1 MRQYVLKRLLLVVPT
16 LLLITVMLF
25 ALIRS
30 IPGDVVVLMFEEK
43 AYAKDLDALRAKLGL
58 DRPLYM
64 QYFSWIGQ
72 VVQGNLGESLWTKRP
87 VLEEV
92 TRRLPVTFELGSM
105 AINVALCLG
114 LPIGV
119 LAAVRQDTLKDYTTR
134 SLAIIGLSV
143 PQFWKSTLVIVLPSI
158 WFGWGPP
165 LQFTAFSVN
174 PWQHLSQFILPA
186 IILGIGPGCGIMRLT
201 RALMLEVMRQDYIR
215 TAWSKGMREPRVVVK
230 HALKNAIIPVVTI
243 VGIQIAEIAGGTVIM
258 ETIFGLPGMGRF
270 LVDAAFQRDYPVV
283 QGVNLLIASTFVVV
297 NLLVD
302 MTYAYLDPR
311 IRYQSVVYLTARQGG
326 LSMNRQ

>member
-16 LLLITVMLF
+16 LLLISIIVF
-25 ALIRS
+25 AMMRL
-30 IPGDVVVLMFEEK
+30 IPGDEVVLMFEEK

-58 DRPLYM
+58 DKPLYI

-72 VVQGNLGESLWTKRP
+72 VAQGNLGESLWTKRP
-87 VLEEV
+87 VLEEIK
-92 TRRLPVTFELGSM
+92 RRLPVSLELGTM
-105 AINVALCLG
+105 AITVALCLG

-119 LAAVRQDTLKDYTTR
+119 LAAIRQDTVKDYTTR
-134 SLAIIGLSV
+134 SLAIVGLSV
-143 PQFWKSTLVIVLPSI
+143 PAFWKATLAIVLPSI
-158 WFGWGPP
+158 WFGWAPP
-165 LQFTAFSVN
+165 FQFTPFSLN

-186 IILGIGPGCGIMRLT
+186 IILGIAPGASIMRLT
-201 RALMLEVMRQDYIR
+201 RALMLEVLRQDYIR
-215 TAWSKGMREPRVVVK
+215 TAWSKGMHEPRGVLK
-230 HALKNAIIPVVTI
+230 HAFKNASIPVVST
-243 VGIQIAEIAGGTVIM
+243 VGIQVIQVASGTVII

-283 QGVNLLIASTFVVV
+283 QGVNLLVASTIVVV

-311 IRYQSVVYLTARQGG
+311 IRYQ
-326 LSMNRQ
+326 

>member
-92 TRRLPVTFELGSM
+92 RRRLPVTFELGTM
-105 AINVALCLG
+105 AITVALCLG
-114 LPIGV
+114 LPIGI
-119 LAAVRQDTLKDYTTR
+119 LAAIRQDTIWDYIMR
-134 SLAIIGLSV
+134 SAAIIGLSV
-143 PQFWKSTLVIVLPSI
+143 PQFWKATLVIVLPSI
-158 WFGWGPP
+158 WFGWAPP

-186 IILGIGPGCGIMRLT
+186 IILGIAPGCGIMRLT
-201 RALMLEVMRQDYIR
+201 RALMLEVLRQDYIR
-215 TAWSKGMREPRVVVK
+215 TAWSKGLHERRVVLK
-230 HALKNAIIPVVTI
+230 HAVKNAIIPVVTI
-243 VGIQIAEIAGGTVIM
+243 IGIQIVQVVSGTVII

-283 QGVNLLIASTFVVV
+283 QGVNLLVASTIVLV
-297 NLLVD
+297 NLCVD

-311 IRYQSVVYLTARQGG
+311 IRYQ
-326 LSMNRQ
+326 